1 MARNI
6 VGEKNWLLTPVALYI
21 ARQVAWELLK
31 ERTVEI
37 EGRPGIDLDE
47 LSIRTKMP
55 NEVLRRQVLHGW
67 EDVGANKLLAP
78 QAIARRLPKVQI
90 KNMGWIKAKLEGM
103 HILDEV
109 LRLPSGPFMASGL
122 DPKIPRLVL
131 RYLQKIGLIVKIGRA
146 PVKGTGAGMN
156 VYKTTGNYIKF
167 LEYLDSKPAV
177 VKEDEIGKQEADR
190 EGDQSDME
198 AEEKMEGL

>member
-21 ARQVAWELLK
+21 ARQAAWELLK

-109 LRLPSGPFMASGL
+109 LRLPSGPFMASEL

-167 LEYLDSKPAV
+167 LEYLNSNPAV

>member
-6 VGEKNWLLTPVALYI
+6 IGEKNWSLTPAAFYI
-21 ARQVAWELLK
+21 ARQAAWELLK
-31 ERTVEI
+31 EGTTVV
-37 EGRPGIDLDE
+37 EGRPGIDLEE
-47 LSIRTKMP
+47 LSARTMLPK
-55 NEVLRRQVLHGW
+55 EVLRRQVLRGW
-67 EDVGANKLLAP
+67 EGAGANKLLAP

-103 HILDEV
+103 HILDAV

-167 LEYLDSKPAV
+167 LEYLNSKPAV

>member
-1 MARNI
+1 MARSI
-6 VGEKNWLLTPVALYI
+6 IGEKNWSLTPAALYI
-21 ARQVAWELLK
+21 ARQAAWELLK
-31 ERTVEI
+31 EGTTVV
-37 EGRPGIDLDE
+37 EGRSGIDLEE
-47 LSIRTKMP
+47 LSARTMLLK
-55 NEVLRRQVLHGW
+55 EVLRRQVLRGW

-167 LEYLDSKPAV
+167 LEYLNSNPAV

>member
-167 LEYLDSKPAV
+167 LEYLNSKPAV
-177 VKEDEIGKQEADR
+177 VKEDEIGKQETDR